1 MRMGVVMVLATLA
14 IPPLYQGL
22 AQSLLPGIIA
32 FIRAR
37 LQASDTGAIPS

>member
-22 AQSLLPGIIA
+22 AQSCCGTVSA
-32 FIRAR
+32 
-37 LQASDTGAIPS
+37 